1 MTKTDLINSVASRTS
16 MTKADSDKSINA
28 LLDSVRSALAKGE
41 KVTLTGFGTF
51 EVRKRAARTGRNPR
65 TGQVISIPATKTP
78 AFRAGKGLKEAVK

>member
-1 MTKTDLINSVASRTS
+1 MTKTDLVNAVAAKTS
-16 MTKADSDKSINA
+16 MTKADADKSVNA
-28 LLDSVRSALAKGE
+28 VLDSVRSALAKGE

-65 TGQVISIPATKTP
+65 TGEVISIPATKTP